1 MILPAHITELAAKLG
16 ASLTNKKLW
25 ITTAESCTGGGIS
38 YALTDTAGSSAY
50 IDRCFVTYSNEAK
63 HELLGVNTDVLMQF
77 GAVSKETVEQMVT
90 GAMQAANADVG
101 IAVSGIAGPG
111 GGSVEKPVGTVWVAI
126 KVLDK
131 LSVNHCLFAGDRAE
145 VRLQVIEYSLEKTI
159 ELINS

>member
-1 MILPAHITELAAKLG
+1 MILPAHISELAAKLG

-50 IDRCFVTYSNEAK
+50 IDRCFVTYSNDAK
-63 HELLGVNTDVLMQF
+63 HELLGVKQEILEQF
-77 GAVSKETVEQMVT
+77 GAVSKETIEQMAD
-90 GAMQAANADVG
+90 GAINATNADVA

-111 GGSVEKPVGTVWVAI
+111 GGTKDKPVGTVWIAV

-131 LSVNHCLFAGDRAE
+131 LSVEHCLFTGNRSE
-145 VRLQVIEYSLEKTI
+145 VRLQVIEYSLKKAI
-159 ELINS
+159 ELIN